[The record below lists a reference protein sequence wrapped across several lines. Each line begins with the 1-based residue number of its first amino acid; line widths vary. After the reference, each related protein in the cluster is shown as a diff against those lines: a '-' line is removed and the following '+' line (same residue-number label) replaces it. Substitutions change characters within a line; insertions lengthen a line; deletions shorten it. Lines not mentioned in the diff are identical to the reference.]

1 MNKNDYYKLTRTL
14 SDLEIA
20 RGKAE
25 LAVKNAETEL
35 CALVKIISGKSK
47 TSTYLSYNNRIIRC
61 EPHKRYPGR
70 YNIYENGEQIKR
82 EHMWGL
88 NDIRLQFALG
98 RL

>member
-35 CALVKIISGKSK
+35 RSLVKFVNGRGKKSI
-47 TSTYLSYNNRIIRC
+47 YLSFKNRTIRC
-61 EPHKRYPGR
+61 EPCWKYKNR
-70 YNIYENGEQIKR
+70 YNIYENGKR
-82 EHMWGL
+82 IRADYLWGIH
-88 NDIRLQFALG
+88 DIRLQLALG
-98 RL
+98 RI